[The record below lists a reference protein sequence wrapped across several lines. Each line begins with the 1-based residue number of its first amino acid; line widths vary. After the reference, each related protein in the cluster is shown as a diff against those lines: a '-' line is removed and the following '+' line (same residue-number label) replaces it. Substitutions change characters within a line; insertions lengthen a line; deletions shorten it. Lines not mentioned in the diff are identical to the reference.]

1 MHAVRSE
8 TIEFKSVSFRADSE
22 LKTSLQKQKICR
34 ARLRPH
40 SMPLTEAEID
50 HKLTEHFATKP
61 ILTSREFRTLFTQV
75 PATAYRLLKKLV
87 EAGKLKNISTQRNPV
102 YVPDGGHYQTTA
114 E

>member
-1 MHAVRSE
+1 MLISSIQIRYIYKAII
-8 TIEFKSVSFRADSE
+8 T
-22 LKTSLQKQKICR
+22 ICR

-50 HKLTEHFATKP
+50 QKLTEYFAIKL

-87 EAGKLKNISTQRNPV
+87 VAGKLKNISTPCNPV
-102 YVPDGGHYQTTA
+102 YVSDAGHYQTTL